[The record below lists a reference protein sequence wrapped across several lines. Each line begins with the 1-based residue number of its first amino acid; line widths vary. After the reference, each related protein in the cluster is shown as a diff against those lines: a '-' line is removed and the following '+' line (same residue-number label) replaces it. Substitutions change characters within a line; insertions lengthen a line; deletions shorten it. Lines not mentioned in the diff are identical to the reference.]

1 MIIALDSMCFIYH
14 FEKNPFYSTLVDKI
28 FSSITSGKSYGITST
43 ITITETLSASNQK
56 IQAVGSWAAF
66 IERFMEMKNLQ
77 IKEVNLSI
85 AKQAAVLRSLYRLK
99 LGDAIQLATAVNS
112 QSKLFVTNDIIFRR
126 VKELKI
132 MILDDLL

>member
-1 MIIALDSMCFIYH
+1 MCFIYH

-56 IQAVGSWAAF
+56 IQAVGSRAAF